1 MERVCRAAGICIN
14 SFVNTDASPSSTSI
28 IQQLC
33 TSALRLYKSVIS
45 ALPTSAAPV
54 TQAFSA
60 GQQLSQTPS
69 TNQQQHHHTPSAHS
83 ARHANEIA
91 LAQQQPE
98 EAFSNSSQQ
107 RAVANAVQS
116 AHMAVLEL
124 ALQACAAC
132 TSQDLIAEL
141 TPVLTLF
148 LQACQFLR
156 ERGHL
161 IPLKAIDAFLRSTSI
176 IGLE

>member
-1 MERVCRAAGICIN
+1 MQRVCHAAGICIN
-14 SFVNTDASPSSTSI
+14 SFVTTDASPSSTAI

-33 TSALRLYKSVIS
+33 NSALRLYKSAIS

-54 TQAFSA
+54 TQASSA
-60 GQQLSQTPS
+60 GQQLAQTPS
-69 TNQQQHHHTPSAHS
+69 TNQQHHHTASAHS
-83 ARHANEIA
+83 ARHADEIA

-98 EAFSNSSQQ
+98 EAFSDSSRQQ
-107 RAVANAVQS
+107 GGDSAVQS

-124 ALQACAAC
+124 VLQACAAC
-132 TSQDLIAEL
+132 TSQDLTAEL

-156 ERGHL
+156 ARGHL

-176 IGLE
+176 IRLE